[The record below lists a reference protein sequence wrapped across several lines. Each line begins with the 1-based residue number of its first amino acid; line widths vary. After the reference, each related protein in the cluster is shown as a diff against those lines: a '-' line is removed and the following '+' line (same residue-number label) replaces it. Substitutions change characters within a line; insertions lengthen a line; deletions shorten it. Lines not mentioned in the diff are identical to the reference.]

1 MPHTPTRRTIRILA
15 IGVGLILLLLALL
28 WVSNTVLATHSS
40 SCSGGYHHHDSNPHT
55 CHKHCQNGMSAHNSG
70 HGEDCAVNNP
80 SQLPGNNE
88 MRGAWSTR

>member
-1 MPHTPTRRTIRILA
+1 MARRTVRIP
-15 IGVGLILLLLALL
+15 ILLALFIAL
-28 WVSNTVLATHSS
+28 TLVLTAVLVLGNTETSHA
-40 SCSGGYHHHDSNPHT
+40 CGGGHHYHEETDK

-70 HGEDCAVNNP
+70 HGEDYAVNNP